1 MDVFN
6 ATEHALIG
14 LDFKYG
20 KQIVAALLPMAL
32 TVFFHSLGITTVH
45 RFFKRFG
52 RPVMRGPHH
61 AARTAVIIGVVAL
74 LLVSHFFGVVVWAS
88 FYYLSGLINDMS
100 HAMFY
105 SINSYTTLGTS
116 GITLSQGWLGF
127 GNFESMTAMLMFGWS
142 TAVLADIIN
151 KLHNID
157 D

>member
-1 MDVFN
+1 MDAFHV
-6 ATEHALIG
+6 TEQALIG

-20 KQIVAALLPMAL
+20 KQILAALLPMAL
-32 TVFFHSLGITTVH
+32 TVFFHGLGISEVH

-52 RPVMRGPHH
+52 RPVMKGPHRF
-61 AARTAVIIGVVAL
+61 ARTGVIIGVVAI
-74 LLVSHFFGVVVWAS
+74 LLVSHFFGVIAWAA
-88 FYYLSGLINDMS
+88 FYFLAGLIDDLS
-100 HAMFY
+100 HAMYY
-105 SINSYTTLGTS
+105 SLDSYTTQGAS
-116 GITLSQGWLGF
+116 GIRLGKGWLGF